1 MTIKYPDGTAL
12 NALLLSRANDTL
24 RVTVPGDDDVRT
36 FTLIREAWISEKCE
50 PVTIEFAWQRRE
62 AVAVTNETECVCSKE
77 LASRLI
83 SMLLAGTE
91 RRRFDREHAVS
102 ALNPERPL
110 LKSED

>member
-1 MTIKYPDGTAL
+1 MIIRYPDGTAL

-36 FTLIREAWISEKCE
+36 FTLIRDAWISEKCE
-50 PVTIEFAWQRRE
+50 PVAIEFAWHCRE

-83 SMLLAGTE
+83 SIFLADPKVDDLIENMLYMLSTENLAV
-91 RRRFDREHAVS
+91 HCVS
-102 ALNPERPL
+102 
-110 LKSED
+110 

>member
-1 MTIKYPDGTAL
+1 MTIKYPNGTVL

-36 FTLIREAWISEKCE
+36 FTLIREAWISEKSE

-83 SMLLAGTE
+83 SMLLAEPKVDDLIENMLYVFSTE
-91 RRRFDREHAVS
+91 NLACTV
-102 ALNPERPL
+102 
-110 LKSED
+110 